1 MQPSFKGCVSARVV
15 AWVSVWF
22 LVASGAAVAGEL
34 PAGTVV
40 SKANLDQVKND
51 TFMGHTIS
59 SLLTDRMEWE
69 IRNANRKMV
78 LANSPEPAVDPKWSE
93 ATQKYSSD
101 VKYDPKT
108 REITGYKAGLPFPA
122 ISASDPD
129 AGEKIMWNFYYG
141 SPEYPRDF
149 YSDDAVV
156 TFNSSGYESSQS
168 WVFDRIRNRGRL
180 GEKSTTVD
188 GTDWI
193 TKTIFVGVSPQD
205 IKGTGTFTTRYDVPG
220 KLQEQFVYIKSAR
233 RVRRLSGNN
242 WMDPLAGFDLLN
254 DDTYVYDARPS
265 QYLHNRLIGKR
276 WILAGT
282 DVTVKRD
289 ASKAGTAGEWP
300 IIDSKEAP
308 YWNVVAP
315 MTPREVWVVEGVPPA
330 EHPYGKK
337 VMYIDAKLYNI
348 YRGEIYDKKGEP
360 WRSIDYYFGPLTG
373 KKSGIK
379 YISPIVGSCVDFKAR
394 HATIF
399 LTPDAVVD
407 RDRSTSDY
415 TPNALES
422 FQ

>member
-1 MQPSFKGCVSARVV
+1 MKPTFKGRPVACLV
-15 AWVSVWF
+15 AWVSACL
-22 LVASGAAVAGEL
+22 LVVSASAAAGEL
-34 PAGTVV
+34 PNGTVL

-69 IRNANRKMV
+69 IRNYNRKIV
-78 LANSPEPAVDPKWSE
+78 LANLPEPTVDPKWTE
-93 ATQKYSSD
+93 ATREDSGN

-108 REITGYKAGLPFPA
+108 REITGYKAGLPFA
-122 ISASDPD
+122 TISESDPD
-129 AGEKIMWNFYYG
+129 AGEKIMWNYYYG
-141 SPEYPRDF
+141 SPEYPQDF
-149 YSDDAVV
+149 FAHDAMI
-156 TFNSSGYESSQS
+156 TFNSSGYESSQT

-188 GTDWI
+188 GDDWL
-193 TKTIFVGVSPQD
+193 TKTFFVGEAPQD
-205 IKGTGTFTTRYDVPG
+205 IKGTGTFSTRYDVPG

-242 WMDPLAGFDLLN
+242 WMDPLAGFDLLY
-254 DDTYVYDARPS
+254 DDQYVYDARPS
-265 QYLHNRLIGKR
+265 QYLHNKLIGKR
-276 WILAGT
+276 WILGAT
-282 DVTVKRD
+282 DVTLKRD

-300 IIDSKEAP
+300 IIDSKDAP
-308 YWNVVAP
+308 YWNIVAP
-315 MTPREVWVVEGVPPA
+315 MTPREVWVVEGVPPP

-360 WRSIDYYFGPLTG
+360 WRSIDYYFGELTG

-379 YISPIVGSCVDFKAR
+379 YQIPVAGSYVDFKAR

-399 LTPDAVVD
+399 LTPGAVID
-407 RDRSTSDY
+407 RDRSGNDY